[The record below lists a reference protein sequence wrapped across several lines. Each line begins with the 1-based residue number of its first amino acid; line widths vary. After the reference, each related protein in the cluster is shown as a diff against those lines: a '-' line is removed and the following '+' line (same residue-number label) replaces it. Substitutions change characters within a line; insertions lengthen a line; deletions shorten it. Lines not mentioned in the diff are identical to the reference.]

1 MIVVVYTLLAGL
13 LAVFGL
19 HRAWLL
25 ARFRWDE
32 RIPLPP
38 FDASRAPSVTVQL
51 PLYNERT
58 VAARAIRALG
68 ALDYPAEQFE
78 LQVLDDS
85 DDETRAIVD
94 AEVERLREHGVRAS
108 VVRRATREGFK
119 AGALASGL
127 ATASGEFIAIF
138 DADFAPRR
146 EFLTQLMGAFDE
158 PGVDLV
164 QARWEHLNREHSAFT
179 RAQAVLLDGH
189 FVITHKVRD
198 EQGLFLHFNGTAGVW
213 RRSAIERAG
222 GWQHDTLTE
231 DLDLSYRAQLAGSR
245 LRYAAHVTAPAEL
258 PEQIA
263 AFKSQQA
270 RWARGT
276 VQTARKLLPRILRA
290 RIGWRVKL
298 EAALHFFSHA
308 GHPIVLALIAL
319 FPFAVGAAQQVRL
332 GWLAVVLGLCTPVVV
347 LFYERAQRAVGRPIG
362 ARALDSLLAVVL
374 GLGSSWWLA
383 LAALRGLAG
392 ATGEFVRTPKRGDGR
407 ARGYVASVREAPG
420 IEFAWCLWAL
430 FGLLRAVQAGAWAAA
445 AFATLYV
452 AGFAWVGWL
461 SLPRAVVE
469 RAAGEP
475 APGATQSLGES

>member
-1 MIVVVYTLLAGL
+1 MIVHVYALLTAL
-13 LAVFGL
+13 AAVFGL

-25 ARFRWDE
+25 ARFRWAE
-32 RIPLPP
+32 REPLPP
-38 FDASRAPSVTVQL
+38 FDLSRAPSVTVQL
-51 PLYNERT
+51 PLYDERT
-58 VAARAIRALG
+58 VAARAIRSLG
-68 ALDYPAEQFE
+68 ALDYPREQFE

-85 DDETRAIVD
+85 NDETRAIVD
-94 AEVERLREHGVRAS
+94 AEIERLRERGVRAW

-119 AGALASGL
+119 AGALANGL
-127 ATASGEFIAIF
+127 ATARGDFIAIF
-138 DADFAPRR
+138 DADFTPAR
-146 EFLTQLMGAFDE
+146 EFLAQLMGAFDD
-158 PGVDLV
+158 PRIDLV
-164 QARWEHLNREHSAFT
+164 QARWEHLNREHSPFT

-198 EQGLFLHFNGTAGVW
+198 ERGLFLHFNGTAGVW

-298 EAALHFFSHA
+298 EAALHFLAHA
-308 GHPIVLALIAL
+308 GHPIVLALVAL
-319 FPFAVGAAQQVRL
+319 FPFAVGAAQELRL
-332 GWLAVVLGLCTPVVV
+332 GALAVVLGLCTPVVV
-347 LFYERAQRAVGRPIG
+347 LFYERAQRAIGRPLA
-362 ARALDSLLAVVL
+362 ARVLDSLLAVVL

-383 LAALRGLAG
+383 LAALRGLVG
-392 ATGEFVRTPKRGDGR
+392 ATGDFLRTPKRGDGR
-407 ARGYVASVREAPG
+407 VRGYVASVREAPG
-420 IEFAWCLWAL
+420 IEFAWSLWAA
-430 FGLLRAVQAGAWAAA
+430 FGLARALQAGAWTAAGFA
-445 AFATLYV
+445 ALYV

-461 SLPRAVVE
+461 SLPRASVE
-469 RAAGEP
+469 QAEGEP
-475 APGATQSLGES
+475 AHSATRSLSES

>member
-1 MIVVVYTLLAGL
+1 MIVEVYALLTGL
-13 LAVFGL
+13 VSVFGL

-25 ARFRWDE
+25 ARFRWEE
-32 RIPLPP
+32 RQPLPP
-38 FDASRAPSVTVQL
+38 LDRARAPRVTVQL

-58 VAARAIRALG
+58 VAARAIRAAG
-68 ALDYPAEQFE
+68 ALDYPREQLE

-85 DDETRAIVD
+85 DDDTRAIVD

-108 VVRRATREGFK
+108 VVRRDTREGFK
-119 AGALASGL
+119 AGALANGL
-127 ATASGEFIAIF
+127 ATAQGEFIAIF
-138 DADFAPRR
+138 DADFEPARD
-146 EFLTQLMGAFDE
+146 FLTRLMGAFED

-198 EQGLFLHFNGTAGVW
+198 ERGLFLHFNGTAGVW

-276 VQTARKLLPRILRA
+276 VQTARKLMPRILRA
-290 RIGWRVKL
+290 RLSWRVKL
-298 EAALHFFSHA
+298 EAALHFLAHA
-308 GHPIVLALIAL
+308 GHPLVLALVAL
-319 FPFAVGAAQQVRL
+319 FPFAVGASSQVRW
-332 GWLAVVLGLCTPVVV
+332 GWCALLLGLCTPAVL
-347 LFYERAQRAVGRPIG
+347 LFYERAQRAIGRPLG
-362 ARALDSLLAVVL
+362 ARLLDSLLAVVL

-383 LAALRGLAG
+383 LAALRGLFG

-420 IEFAWCLWAL
+420 VEFAWCLWAA
-430 FGLLRAVQAGAWAAA
+430 FGLVRAVQCGAYAAA
-445 AFATLYV
+445 AFAALYV

-461 SLPRAVVE
+461 SLPRPSDADAVGE
-469 RAAGEP
+469 RAP
-475 APGATQSLGES
+475 SAPQSLHER